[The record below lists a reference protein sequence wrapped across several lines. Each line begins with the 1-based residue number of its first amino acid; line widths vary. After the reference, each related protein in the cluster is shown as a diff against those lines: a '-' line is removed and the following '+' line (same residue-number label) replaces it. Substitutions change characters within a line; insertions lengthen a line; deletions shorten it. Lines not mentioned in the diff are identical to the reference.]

1 MTGAESGSLNAG
13 DGDAADLIEKKSFES
28 VSEKGVMGVV
38 GLMSLVDELS
48 AVRKPVSRP
57 EK

>member
-1 MTGAESGSLNAG
+1 MAGAESGSQKAG

-28 VSEKGVMGVV
+28 VSEKGVIGVE

-48 AVRKPVSRP
+48 AVRNPVSRL

>member
-1 MTGAESGSLNAG
+1 MAGAESGSLNAG
-13 DGDAADLIEKKSFES
+13 DGDAADLIEKKSLES